1 MFFFSLYLM
10 KDPLTIT
17 FHREFFDVTEGC
29 NIDSGSKPCG
39 LGTNEMRSPQLNSM
53 KWKWVGNSAQKSL
66 WTYLCEFRGSS
77 TPTTIL
83 YRLGYV
89 TGLQRF
95 LEGSWIHRQ
104 PIVASDAPTNATFD
118 AGRFPSTSPG
128 RLDCGESKILKYK
141 YRRNY
146 FILGFCEFLWV
157 GINFVPPGVLHLA
170 LGRLLATACV
180 IIAALGDWCSIDFL
194 HRCIS
199 ICSFFHSFFM
209 CLHLCL
215 SLCIIVFIHHLHVW
229 RPCLCQ
235 YQQAYWC
242 VPRWQTN
249 IRFVLADFVCS
260 GFLVVHCLS
269 SFPSIILQP
278 AEFFSWHPSICD
290 SIWIPKKFRG
300 KWAPTAQGF
309 YFP

>member
-1 MFFFSLYLM
+1 M

-215 SLCIIVFIHHLHVW
+215 IYVLLFSFIIFMCGVHVYVNISKRIDVCQGD
-229 RPCLCQ
+229 RPISDS
-235 YQQAYWC
+235 YWL
-242 VPRWQTN
+242 
-249 IRFVLADFVCS
+249 ILFVLGSSWFIVSLPSRPLFCSQLNSSSGTLRYVIAFESPKSSAENERQSLKDFI
-260 GFLVVHCLS
+260 FH
-269 SFPSIILQP
+269 
-278 AEFFSWHPSICD
+278 
-290 SIWIPKKFRG
+290 K
-300 KWAPTAQGF
+300 
-309 YFP
+309 